1 MGGHLFHSFTDVTTA
16 RDVVDFISQY
26 MLNIREYNVFP
37 RVQPGYMRPL
47 VADEAPVDP
56 ESFDEIFSDFK
67 RFILPGITHWQS
79 PHMHAYFPALNSPA
93 SLLGDLIADSLGCLG
108 FTWAS
113 SPACTE
119 LEMIVM
125 DWLAKALALPDHFL
139 HSNRS
144 SRGGGV
150 IQTTSSEA
158 TFVAILAARTEAIR
172 KIRLNRKEPAMI
184 DSQINTIL
192 VAYTSDQAHS
202 SVEKAGLIGLV
213 RMRYIESNE
222 MLQMRRD
229 VLEAA
234 IEEDKNN
241 GLVPFFICATLGT
254 TGACAFDD
262 LSEIGCVARQHELWL
277 HVDAAYAGTAF
288 MCPEYRSWLNGIDL
302 ADSFAF
308 NPSKWM
314 MVHFDCTAF
323 FVKDSSALHRT
334 FNVEPLYLQHENSGH
349 AVDFMHWQV
358 PLSKRFRSL
367 KLWMVLRNY
376 GISGLQE
383 HIRRGVSLAKQF
395 CTLVQS
401 DERFEVPFQPKLG
414 LVVFRLKE
422 KNDENTLTEQLL
434 KKMNSS
440 GK

>member
-1 MGGHLFHSFTDVTTA
+1 MT
-16 RDVVDFISQY
+16 
-26 MLNIREYNVFP
+26 NIRDFSVFP

-47 VADEAPVDP
+47 MADEAPVNGEP
-56 ESFDEIFSDFK
+56 FDEIFSDFK
-67 RFILPGITHWQS
+67 QFILPGITHWQS

-93 SLLGDLIADSLGCLG
+93 SLIGDMIADSLGCLG

-125 DWLAKALALPDHFL
+125 DWLAKAIGLPSDFL
-139 HSNRS
+139 HSNRLS
-144 SRGGGV
+144 KGGGV
-150 IQTTSSEA
+150 IQTTASEA
-158 TFVAILAARTEAIR
+158 TFVALLAARTEAIS
-172 KIRLNRKEPAMI
+172 KIRQNRKEDSMI

-192 VAYTSDQAHS
+192 VAYASDQAHS

-213 RMRYIESNE
+213 RVRYIESNDD
-222 MLQMRRD
+222 LQMRQD
-229 VLEAA
+229 VLVEA
-234 IEEDKNN
+234 IEEDKAN
-241 GLVPFFICATLGT
+241 GLIPFFICATLGT

-262 LSEIGCVARQHELWL
+262 LDKVGSVAAKYELWL

-288 MCPEYRSWLNGIDL
+288 ICPEYREWLNGIEFVN
-302 ADSFAF
+302 SFAF

-367 KLWMVLRNY
+367 KLWMVMRNY

-383 HIRRGVSLAKQF
+383 HIRRGVKLAKEF
-395 CTLVQS
+395 HTLVKS
-401 DERFEVPFQPKLG
+401 DKRFQVPVEPKLG

-434 KKMNSS
+434 KKLNSS
-440 GK
+440 GKSSQVDTSDCSLTSAESP